1 MKLKKR
7 AIPMLAGVLT
17 AVMLTSTASAHP
29 GDYYAGK
36 YIGKNGA
43 EILLRIEPSAQ
54 TSLLDWAGVY
64 QYGYDWN
71 NISSNVE
78 VSLVYAS
85 ANTPT
90 IYGAMSVC
98 GYNPT
103 DDRDLGGTLA
113 YDSNGNLTGDFTVN
127 WSKVTIYMNTSREAY
142 FNEHCRSPQE
152 AAKKTF
158 LHEVGHALKLSHPF
172 ISNGLGGHTN
182 NGRPAAVMNQGYPG
196 LYNNAVSPTITAHD
210 ISCLKAKWG
219 A

>member
-1 MKLKKR
+1 MKIKKR
-7 AIPMLAGVLT
+7 VIPMLAGMVT

-29 GDYYAGK
+29 LDYYAGK

-54 TSLLDWAGVY
+54 TDLLDWAGVY

-71 NISSNVE
+71 NISSNVN

-85 ANTPT
+85 VNTPT
-90 IYGAMSVC
+90 TYGAMSVC
-98 GYNPT
+98 GFDPA

-113 YDSNGNLTGDFTVN
+113 FDSNGIPTDDFTVN
-127 WSKVTIYMNTSREAY
+127 WSKVTIYINTSREAFVNGY
-142 FNEHCRSPQE
+142 CRNPQE

-158 LHEVGHALKLSHPF
+158 LHEIGHALKLKHPF
-172 ISNGLGGHTN
+172 ISNGLGGHTID
-182 NGRPAAVMNQGYPG
+182 GRPTAVMNQGYPG
-196 LYNNAVSPTITAHD
+196 EYYDAVSPTITAHD

>member
-1 MKLKKR
+1 MKIKKR
-7 AIPMLAGVLT
+7 VIPMLAGVLT

-29 GDYYAGK
+29 DDYYAGK

-71 NISSNVE
+71 DISSNVE

-85 ANTPT
+85 VNTPT

-98 GYNPT
+98 GYNPGN
-103 DDRDLGGTLA
+103 DYVFAGTGA
-113 YDSNGNLTGDFTVN
+113 YDSNGNPTSDFN
-127 WSKVTIYMNTSREAY
+127 ADWSKVTIYMNTSRGAY
-142 FNEHCRSPQE
+142 FNENCRNPQE
-152 AAKKTF
+152 AAKKAF

-172 ISNGLGGHTN
+172 ISRGLGGHTID
-182 NGRPAAVMNQGYPG
+182 GRPVAIMNQSYPG
-196 LYNNAVSPTITAHD
+196 DFSGAVSPTITAHD